1 MTAPAPR
8 LHYIPELLEIHA
20 DELAYLWG
28 QRRAALFDARV
39 AVRLLQLLVQQ
50 PDPQTGPIPTGA
62 LTPAMLVHLL
72 YFAVMIAVGLVFT
85 TRRLKAL
92 FLD

>member
-28 QRRAALFDARV
+28 QRRAAIFDARYTLPSFLELNERV
-39 AVRLLQLLVQQ
+39 EAHLA
-50 PDPQTGPIPTGA
+50 GPGPGRRG
-62 LTPAMLVHLL
+62 P
-72 YFAVMIAVGLVFT
+72 VGPG
-85 TRRLKAL
+85 RRRHRWA
-92 FLD
+92 